1 MIDKVLGSKKQYL
14 SQALIWF
21 VLLIASLIMMPDISN
36 LVRENG
42 GTRLPSTVTSQ
53 VADRIQNGWGK
64 KQSNTRQI
72 DVVFSNHNHKLTAAQ
87 NRQIKQTIS
96 KLKEHQKYYSI
107 KSMLTAE
114 DNSAAKKQLLSK
126 DKTTQLIQLSVSKKE
141 TVSQVESKLQN
152 AIKTPGVSS
161 YLTGGDILNNDFT
174 TQTEE
179 GIKKTEG
186 IAIVFILIVLI
197 LIFRSPVVPF
207 VSLLSVGVSFL
218 ISLSLVMNLVKDANF
233 PVSNF
238 TQVFMVIVMFG
249 IGTDYNILLFDQF
262 KEELSHGLSPL
273 AATRNALKIAGR
285 TILFSGSSVLI
296 GFATLGLANFSV
308 YRSAV
313 GVAVGVAV
321 LLVVILTLNP
331 FFMAILGKKAFW
343 PSSDF
348 SGGARSK
355 TWQSLAHNS
364 ILHPLLSLLVTLIVL
379 IPFAAT
385 SQNQLNYDTTAELD
399 SSLPSM
405 IGFRTVQKHFSKG
418 TAEPTTI
425 YIKSN
430 HRLDNEKSMKEIDQV
445 TNQLK
450 QVKGVGKV
458 LSVTQP
464 SGTKVKKLYVNN
476 QMSSVTSGLAEA
488 QDGLN
493 KVESGLKKG
502 KEKIDATNI
511 NGGVQDAQKLATG
524 SEKLASGLAEYN
536 EGINKATGGTTTL
549 KNGLYSYTSGVT
561 KINNGLQTLNGST
574 GTLANGVSTLANGSN
589 SLTNGLNT
597 YTNGVGTLSTGLNQ
611 LSSNSSSLNLGINK
625 LAQSTSQLP
634 TAAAGFYVLNSTLA
648 ADIGTINSN
657 LQQSSGSIQKMSSF
671 ISNNQSSI
679 QSLTALGNQANSINN
694 ELNQMESLLTQINT
708 AKSSLSSLNTDL
720 SKLGENSVEIQQLAK
735 SISDSDSNL
744 NSDEKAKLEK
754 IQNLAGTS
762 GGNLALLNNLKSS
775 LSPLISTL
783 DGIDTTKLTGQ
794 MKNMSQLLGQLSSL
808 SGSLNDLKSNDIT
821 SELAQ
826 YELLVKKMPAI
837 YSLASETASK
847 AATFN
852 NVVNSSS
859 PAIDSSRMTSSANIQ
874 NEINNIAGN
883 STLSSQVSKLV
894 NGINSYTAGADQ
906 AAAGAN
912 KLSGNSQALN
922 SGAAQMAN
930 GLSTLNGKVPSLVS
944 GVSQLASGSRQLTS
958 NNSQLNN
965 GANQLSSAMALLNS
979 STGTLVNGSQQ
990 VASGNQQ
997 MAGSLASLGSQ
1008 VGTLSNGL
1016 GTAATGL
1023 DKLNSGTGDMKSYL
1037 TKLKASSAA
1046 KTFYIP
1052 KKSIHGKQFNQSLG
1066 TYLSDDRKSAQIIVI
1081 LNEDPAS
1088 RAAMNKVDQIKNEVN
1103 NNLKGTAL
1111 KNSTVALG
1119 GQTSF
1124 TNDVQKTASS
1134 DFVRTAIIMV
1144 VGILIAL
1151 MLITRSI
1158 LQPFYIIGTLV
1169 LAYAASLSLT
1179 RLLGKYIL
1187 NQPMLTWNTP
1197 FFTFIMLIALGVD
1210 YSIFLMM
1217 KYRSPEFKD
1226 QIPST
1231 RIVEAAALIGAVVL
1245 SAAVILCGTFA
1256 ALIPSG
1262 ILTLIQ
1268 VALGVI
1274 IGLII
1279 LVIIIPIIIPSA
1291 IKLTYPLL
1299 DKLHEHDQS

>member
-14 SQALIWF
+14 SQALIWL

-141 TVSQVESKLQN
+141 TVSQVESKLQK
-152 AIKTPGVSS
+152 AIKTSGVSS

-197 LIFRSPVVPF
+197 LIFKSPVVPF

-313 GVAVGVAV
+313 GVAIGVAV

-331 FFMAILGKKAFW
+331 FFMAILGKKVFW

-679 QSLTALGNQANSINN
+679 QSLTALGNQANNINN

-708 AKSSLSSLNTDL
+708 AKSSLSSLNALAD
-720 SKLGENSVEIQQLAK
+720 NSNKIQQLAK
-735 SISDSDSNL
+735 SISDNNSNL
-744 NSDEKAKLEK
+744 NPNEKKQLNQ
-754 IQNLAGTS
+754 IQSLA
-762 GGNLALLNNLKSS
+762 GGNLTLLNNLKNS
-775 LSPLISTL
+775 LSPLNNTL
-783 DGIDTTKLTGQ
+783 NNIDTTKLTGQ

-808 SGSLNDLKSNDIT
+808 SGSLNNLKSNDIT

-944 GVSQLASGSRQLTS
+944 GVSQLASGSRRLTS